1 MIIIVNHKLTL
12 VYIVFVKYDVNTKYN
27 KYFHKVFEKQFVT
40 VWRNLEESSLKED

>member
-1 MIIIVNHKLTL
+1 MIIVNHKLTL
-12 VYIVFVKYDVNTKYN
+12 VSIVRYDVNTKYH

>member
-1 MIIIVNHKLTL
+1 MRIVNHKLTL
-12 VYIVFVKYDVNTKYN
+12 VYIVLVDVYTSTKYN